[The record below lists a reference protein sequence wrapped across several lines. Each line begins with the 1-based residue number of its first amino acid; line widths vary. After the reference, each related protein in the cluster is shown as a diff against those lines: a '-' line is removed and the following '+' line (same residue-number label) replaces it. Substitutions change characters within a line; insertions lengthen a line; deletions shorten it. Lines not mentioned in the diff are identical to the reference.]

1 MYKRTIRTG
10 ISILLAAAMMCGT
23 VQAAPAEETQGLE
36 STAVVS
42 EYEGAV
48 AEEVMPETKIH
59 RKKLRPLWTRQTWTV
74 KMSGPMRGIPKISQR
89 WTMMWF
95 L

>member
-23 VQAAPAEETQGLE
+23 VQAAPVEETQELE

-42 EYEGAV
+42 EYEGTV
-48 AEEVMPETKIH
+48 AEEVMPETEDTQEEAAASLDETDVDSKDV
-59 RKKLRPLWTRQTWTV
+59 RANAEDGSCR
-74 KMSGPMRGIPKISQR
+74 
-89 WTMMWF
+89 
-95 L
+95 